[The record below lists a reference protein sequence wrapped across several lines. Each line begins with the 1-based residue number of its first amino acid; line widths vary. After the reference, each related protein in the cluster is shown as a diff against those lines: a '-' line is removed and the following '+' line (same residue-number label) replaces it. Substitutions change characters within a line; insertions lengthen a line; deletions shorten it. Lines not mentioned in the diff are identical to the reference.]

1 MSKRLTPEIYEALK
15 VTARAVEFRLE
26 DEYHTFDWEERLE
39 NAALMREIAAETE
52 GRTRQLAEAVEFRL
66 ESEAYD
72 LSDWE
77 ERLEA
82 ANLTRAVVA
91 GITAMEGGAR

>member
-39 NAALMREIAAETE
+39 NAALMREIAAHEPRGVATIE
-52 GRTRQLAEAVEFRL
+52 PTLEDVYLRL
-66 ESEAYD
+66 M
-72 LSDWE
+72 SD
-77 ERLEA
+77 RGM
-82 ANLTRAVVA
+82 RV
-91 GITAMEGGAR
+91 